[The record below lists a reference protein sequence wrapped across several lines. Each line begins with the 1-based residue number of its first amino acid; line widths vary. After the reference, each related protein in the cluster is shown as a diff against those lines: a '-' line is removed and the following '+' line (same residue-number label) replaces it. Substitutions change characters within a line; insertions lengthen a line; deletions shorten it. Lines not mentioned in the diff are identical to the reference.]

1 MQENKKILLI
11 VNYIPNYRL
20 PVYNLIGKQFKLTI
34 ATFSDNVLISK
45 NINFTQIHL
54 TPVHFCG
61 FIFFKEKI
69 SSLAKQFDI
78 VISLSDIR
86 LMDCILLGF
95 RQRNF
100 GLIYWGIGVG
110 ASYTK
115 KFDGDGFFLNKLRMY
130 LCNRADALIFYSDY
144 PRFKYINFG
153 SSKEKLFVAH
163 NTVQIEDII
172 ELNEYKKYFIFVGT
186 LYKQKNIYELLNAY
200 LLYIKKSINIL
211 PLVIVGDGPE
221 IRKIKD
227 WITDNFLEEFV
238 LLKGSVY
245 EQKELKI
252 LYQDAI
258 ACISPGQAGLTVL
271 NSIAYGVPFVTSKN
285 AITGGEIFNVIHN
298 ETGIIYDG
306 TVESLSEVMKKLSE
320 DTSFTKFLSEN
331 SQKFYFE
338 NRQVKTMIDGFV
350 DAIEYV
356 YKNINA
362 NN

>member
-245 EQKELKI
+245 EQKELK
-252 LYQDAI
+252 
-258 ACISPGQAGLTVL
+258 S
-271 NSIAYGVPFVTSKN
+271 
-285 AITGGEIFNVIHN
+285 
-298 ETGIIYDG
+298 
-306 TVESLSEVMKKLSE
+306 
-320 DTSFTKFLSEN
+320 
-331 SQKFYFE
+331 
-338 NRQVKTMIDGFV
+338 
-350 DAIEYV
+350 
-356 YKNINA
+356 
-362 NN
+362 